1 MFESIIPHEK
11 VPAGF
16 AEDSTWYNSAIREKP
31 LKVPLSR
38 LEDRLEFSLPGK
50 IDFYG
55 RILLQTAVME
65 GK

>member
-1 MFESIIPHEK
+1 MFESIISHEK

-16 AEDSTWYNSAIREKP
+16 AEDSTWYNSATREKL
-31 LKVPLSR
+31 LKISLFQ

-50 IDFYG
+50 IDLYG

-65 GK
+65 GE